1 MQASTKFSP
10 HMLLTSC
17 TPRFKV
23 DNSLKPLVQAFE
35 KDDDSTAMVKQMV
48 HKLQLITKIHA
59 EVINNVGQA

>member
-1 MQASTKFSP
+1 
-10 HMLLTSC
+10 MLLTSC

-48 HKLQLITKIHA
+48 HKL
-59 EVINNVGQA
+59 